1 MSCAVVIPGMLRD
14 DTCILH
20 DALRL
25 KKGEQERK
33 EGRTD
38 GRKGRKEGRKEG
50 IYKKGR
56 QFTNL
61 MNRYAEVSLEKERIR
76 K

>member
-25 KKGEQERK
+25 KKGEQERQ

-56 QFTNL
+56 PGPFCKTL
-61 MNRYAEVSLEKERIR
+61 SGEVGILIKDYYY
-76 K
+76 